1 MFGFFFKVSGV
12 ALVEVEIEVHQ
23 NRLKKKKDLL
33 MLRSVDPAMPTYCTS
48 SALIL
53 NPRLIEQGESF
64 SPSLFISF
72 NTSYCSINIVIPLL
86 KKKKCIEKKKK
97 RLITMRALL
106 TGKL

>member
-1 MFGFFFKVSGV
+1 
-12 ALVEVEIEVHQ
+12 
-23 NRLKKKKDLL
+23 
-33 MLRSVDPAMPTYCTS
+33 MPTYCTS